1 MPRLIA
7 LLLVLAVAAPA
18 HAQSTAF
25 TYQGR
30 LNDGGNP
37 AGGRHDLRFTLFN
50 APTGGAQIGTPQCV
64 DNAMVVDGY
73 FTASIDFGQSFAT
86 TADRYLEVEVRKD
99 TGLSCGNVTGFSR
112 IISRQAITATPRA
125 SHAESA
131 FALAAADGFPMGA
144 VNVDADGDVG
154 IGTSAPATRLDVR
167 GGSISVVNTGDQAD
181 LLWLNSERPWVFRQ
195 EGTGPTTALKLESVG
210 GGGNKH
216 FIFDTTGAVGIGTT
230 LPQATLDVRGDMRLG
245 PSGSLFAAAGG
256 ERLRVIRGTVD
267 PLANDG
273 QGAILVG
280 EGFSI
285 DVDVDRRETYIIFDT
300 SFSDI
305 PAVVGSSHWDD
316 FWGGKFVTVDQF
328 RRDRVRIM
336 LSMNDGD
343 FLPHR
348 FSFIAIGPR

>member
-7 LLLVLAVAAPA
+7 LLVALIVAAPA

-50 APTGGAQIGTPQCV
+50 APTGGSQIGASQCV

-73 FTASIDFGQSFAT
+73 FTLSIDFGQGFAT
-86 TADRYLEVEVRKD
+86 TADRYLEIEVRKD
-99 TGLSCGNVTGFSR
+99 TGLSCGNATGFTK
-112 IISRQAITATPRA
+112 ITPRQAITATPRS
-125 SHAESA
+125 SHANAA
-131 FALAAADGFPMGA
+131 FSLDASDGFPIAA
-144 VNVDADGDVG
+144 VTLDADGDVG
-154 IGTSAPATRLDVR
+154 IGTPAPATRLDVR
-167 GGSISVVNTGDQAD
+167 GGPISVANSGDQAD
-181 LLWLNSERPWVFRQ
+181 LLWLNNERPWAFRQ
-195 EGTGPTTALKLESVG
+195 EGTGPSTALKLESVG

-216 FIFDTTGAVGIGTT
+216 FFFDTTGAVGIGTA
-230 LPQATLDVRGDMRLG
+230 LPNGKLDVRGDMRLG

-256 ERLRVIRGTVD
+256 ERFRIIRGTVE
-267 PLANDG
+267 PLANG
-273 QGAILVG
+273 GEGAIRVG

-285 DVDVDRRETYIIFDT
+285 DVDVDRYETYIIFDT

-305 PAVVGSSHWDD
+305 PAVVGSSHWDE
-316 FWGGKFVTVDQF
+316 FWGGKFVTVDQV

-343 FLPHR
+343 FLPHQ